1 MSRRIYVIELDPEV
15 WKEPRFRRQN
25 TELGDRTP
33 RGYYYVGQTGLS
45 VEERFKQ
52 HMRGFRSNRY
62 VKRYGRRLVMNL
74 MQEKYWPPQTTTS
87 KAEAAERRRAD
98 SLRKRGCAVYSA

>member
-25 TELGDRTP
+25 KELVDRTP
-33 RGYYYVGQTGLS
+33 RGYLYVGQTGLS

-52 HMRGFRSNRY
+52 HAQGYRSNRF
-62 VKRYGRRLVMNL
+62 VRLYGRGLLMRF

-98 SLRKRGCAVYSA
+98 SLRKRGFAVYSA